1 MRNLG
6 APQLQLAQ
14 VEIDWTP
21 IMSTGP
27 ALTATESRALTLLGQ
42 GFAPEMVATAVG
54 VTSARISQLLSQDEF
69 AQQVAELRYKQLASH
84 TERDSKYDTLEDQIL
99 DRLRT
104 SLSMVF
110 DPMKLAKLLSVVN
123 SAKRRGAA
131 APEHL
136 TTQQTVVQL
145 TIPTQILQQFTTNIS
160 NQVVKAGQQDLITV
174 QSANMTALLTKM
186 QPQLLIPSQSGDQN
200 VPSTQPRTAE
210 IATPT

>member
-1 MRNLG
+1 MT
-6 APQLQLAQ
+6 A
-14 VEIDWTP
+14 
-21 IMSTGP
+21 GP
-27 ALTATESRALTLLGQ
+27 ALSATDSKVLTLLGQ

-54 VTSARISQLLSQDEF
+54 VSPARISQLLSQDEF
-69 AQQVAELRYKQLASH
+69 AQQVAELRYKQLAAH

-110 DPMKLAKLLSVVN
+110 DPMKLAKLLQVVN

-145 TIPTQILQQFTTNIS
+145 NIPTAILQQFQVNLN
-160 NQVVKAGQQDLITV
+160 NQVVRAGQQDLITV
-174 QSANMTALLTKM
+174 QSANMTKLLQQM
-186 QPQLLIPSQSGDQN
+186 QPQLLPNLPSGESN
-200 VPSTQPRTAE
+200 VPSALPASSETVVST
-210 IATPT
+210 

>member
-1 MRNLG
+1 MNTV
-6 APQLQLAQ
+6 A
-14 VEIDWTP
+14 
-21 IMSTGP
+21 P
-27 ALTATESRALTLLGQ
+27 ALNATESKVLTLLGQ

-54 VTSARISQLLSQDEF
+54 VTPARISQLLSQDEF
-69 AQQVAELRYKQLASH
+69 AQQVAELRYKQLAAH

-99 DRLRT
+99 ERLRT

-145 TIPTQILQQFTTNIS
+145 NIPTAILQQFTTNIN

-186 QPQLLIPSQSGDQN
+186 QPQLLIQPSTGEQN
-200 VPSTQPRTAE
+200 VPSTQPRIAETA
-210 IATPT
+210 APT

>member
-1 MRNLG
+1 MTTG
-6 APQLQLAQ
+6 APL
-14 VEIDWTP
+14 
-21 IMSTGP
+21 S
-27 ALTATESRALTLLGQ
+27 ATESKVLTLLGQ

-54 VTSARISQLLSQDEF
+54 VSPARISQLLSQDEF
-69 AQQVAELRYKQLASH
+69 AQQVAELRYKQLAAH

-110 DPMKLAKLLSVVN
+110 DPMKLAKLLQVVN

-145 TIPTQILQQFTTNIS
+145 NIPTAILQQFRVNVN
-160 NQVVKAGQQDLITV
+160 NQVVQAGQQDLITV
-174 QSANMTALLTKM
+174 QSANMTKLLQQM
-186 QPQLLIPSQSGDQN
+186 QPELLVNKPEGAQN
-200 VPSTQPRTAE
+200 VPSTLPAITETAS
-210 IATPT
+210 PN

>member
-1 MRNLG
+1 MNTV
-6 APQLQLAQ
+6 A
-14 VEIDWTP
+14 
-21 IMSTGP
+21 P
-27 ALTATESRALTLLGQ
+27 ALTATESKVLTLLGQ

-54 VTSARISQLLSQDEF
+54 VTPARISQLLSQDEF
-69 AQQVAELRYKQLASH
+69 AQQVAELRYKQLAAH

-99 DRLRT
+99 ERLKQ

-145 TIPTQILQQFTTNIS
+145 NIPTAILQQFTTNIN

-186 QPQLLIPSQSGDQN
+186 QPQLLIPSPTGEQN
-200 VPSTQPRTAE
+200 VPSTQPRIAE
-210 IATPT
+210 TPATT

>member
-1 MRNLG
+1 M
-6 APQLQLAQ
+6 
-14 VEIDWTP
+14 T
-21 IMSTGP
+21 TGP
-27 ALTATESRALTLLGQ
+27 ALSATESKVLTLLGQ

-54 VTSARISQLLSQDEF
+54 VSPARISQLLSQDEF
-69 AQQVAELRYKQLASH
+69 AQQVAELRYRQLAAH

-145 TIPTQILQQFTTNIS
+145 NIPTQILQQFRVNIN
-160 NQVVKAGQQDLITV
+160 NQVVQAGQQDLITV
-174 QSANMTALLTKM
+174 QSANMTKLLQQM
-186 QPQLLIPSQSGDQN
+186 QPELLVNKPEGAPN
-200 VPSTQPRTAE
+200 VPSTLPAIAE
-210 IATPT
+210 TVSPS

>member
-1 MRNLG
+1 MITGVQN
-6 APQLQLAQ
+6 LQLN
-14 VEIDWTP
+14 
-21 IMSTGP
+21 
-27 ALTATESRALTLLGQ
+27 ATESRALTLLGQ
-42 GFAPEMVATAVG
+42 GFAPETVATAIG
-54 VTSARISQLLSQDEF
+54 VSAARISQLLSQDEF
-69 AQQVAELRYKQLASH
+69 AQAVAELRYKQLASH

-99 DRLRT
+99 DRLKQ

-145 TIPTQILQQFTTNIS
+145 NIPTQILQQFQVNLA

-174 QSANMTALLTKM
+174 QSANMSKLLAQM
-186 QPQLLIPSQSGDQN
+186 QPQLLSNQPTGDRN
-200 VPSTQPRTAE
+200 VQTSLPTITETAS
-210 IATPT
+210 AS